1 MNFQCFP
8 SRVHISRPQEGGIS
22 LHPCVSV
29 AMECIRSFIRPVYLR
44 AFPVH
49 AISNQPRGNVQWIAF
64 IWPPAINAHG
74 EVLTVCAPL
83 ATRLFFIE
91 FGKFARI
98 TRGSLKFVGEY
109 HGVEHNAEIVSMKFF
124 ENFFRVGKYA

>member
-1 MNFQCFP
+1 MNFQSLP

-29 AMECIRSFIRPVYLR
+29 AMERIRSFIRPVYLR
-44 AFPVH
+44 AFPVQ
-49 AISNQPRGNVQWIAF
+49 AISNQPRGNVQWVAF
-64 IWPPAINAHG
+64 IRPPAVNAHG
-74 EVLTVCAPL
+74 EVLTVCVPM

-91 FGKFARI
+91 SGKVARI

-109 HGVEHNAEIVSMKFF
+109 HGVEYNAEIVFMKFF
-124 ENFFRVGKYA
+124 ENFFRVGEYA